1 VVRARLQR
9 GTFDAEAAGTE
20 LGDEL
25 AEETSQR
32 ARRRCWAPAEVQCR
46 RNRGG
51 GVVKA
56 KLIFIAAVA
65 AALALPFANII
76 WGDAPSP

>member
-1 VVRARLQR
+1 MRRPGKHHRGRAVVLK
-9 GTFDAEAAGTE
+9 
-20 LGDEL
+20 
-25 AEETSQR
+25 
-32 ARRRCWAPAEVQCR
+32 APAEVQCR

-56 KLIFIAAVA
+56 KLIFIAAIA